1 MARELELDDLWGP
14 FQPKPVYDWLIDLIW
29 KYRWIMWT
37 GFLWAGNVVVLQAY
51 RNNAILHSNPTDD
64 ERKALALQKKGM
76 TDVPTHSLT
85 KDRWS

>member
-1 MARELELDDLWGP
+1 
-14 FQPKPVYDWLIDLIW
+14 
-29 KYRWIMWT
+29 MWT

>member
-1 MARELELDDLWGP
+1 M
-14 FQPKPVYDWLIDLIW
+14 
-29 KYRWIMWT
+29 
-37 GFLWAGNVVVLQAY
+37 LQAY

-85 KDRWS
+85 HQGSLIIGHSPQGHHTALPGANSNTDLVRLQGIA

>member
-1 MARELELDDLWGP
+1 M
-14 FQPKPVYDWLIDLIW
+14 
-29 KYRWIMWT
+29 
-37 GFLWAGNVVVLQAY
+37 LQAY

-85 KDRWS
+85 KDR